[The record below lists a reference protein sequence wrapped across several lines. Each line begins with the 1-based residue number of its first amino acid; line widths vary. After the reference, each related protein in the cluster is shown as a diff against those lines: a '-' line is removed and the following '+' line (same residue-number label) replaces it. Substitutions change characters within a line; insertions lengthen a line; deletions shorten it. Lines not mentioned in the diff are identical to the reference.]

1 MGRCLRARQVWA
13 EPFAVERVA
22 RARGGWPTHCSVD
35 DRVFG
40 RRPAHAEGDRCTR
53 RELRISRLRPRRKRN
68 DGRPGEAV
76 HRVAESASHTA
87 SGRELVAS
95 KVEEPAGRHE
105 YETGYS
111 WPATVTTSAT
121 AQGSFAV
128 VAPTQAD
135 PRAKR
140 LVPTELLRAWRSAAT
155 ARRNLGARR

>member
-1 MGRCLRARQVWA
+1 MTAI
-13 EPFAVERVA
+13 
-22 RARGGWPTHCSVD
+22 
-35 DRVFG
+35 
-40 RRPAHAEGDRCTR
+40 PA
-53 RELRISRLRPRRKRN
+53 SP
-68 DGRPGEAV
+68 
-76 HRVAESASHTA
+76 STA
-87 SGRELVAS
+87 SPSPHPILLPVVRRTLVAS